1 MKKLILFVFAS
12 ILCACSGSSHKYVD
26 INEIAAL
33 GIIDD
38 NDKQGEIVHEKSF
51 NWSGDFVGETINSK
65 MKFEIYN
72 SGMGDDYSKITSLFN
87 QKSLDSIINDIL
99 ISLPYTEENA
109 KKEKYSFSVLSFK
122 PRIFRFSHC
131 NSYTADKQ
139 IIYDAWGEVI
149 FSGNTF
155 YGEQI
160 LISPFEINNAS
171 GKLEIDKN
179 DFIEYEKL

>member
-1 MKKLILFVFAS
+1 
-12 ILCACSGSSHKYVD
+12 
-26 INEIAAL
+26 
-33 GIIDD
+33 
-38 NDKQGEIVHEKSF
+38 
-51 NWSGDFVGETINSK
+51 

-72 SGMGDDYSKITSLFN
+72 GGMRSDYSIITSLFN

-99 ISLPYTEENA
+99 ISLPYTEGNA

-122 PRIFRFSHC
+122 PRIFRLGHC
-131 NSYTADKQ
+131 ESYSEDKQ
-139 IIYDAWGEVI
+139 NIYEVWGEVI

-160 LISPFEINNAS
+160 LQTFFEIKNAS

-179 DFIEYEKL
+179 DISEYEKL